1 MSDSATPWTVTHKAP
16 LSMEFSRQEYW
27 NGLPCPPPGDL
38 PYQGVEPRSSSLQAD
53 CLPAE
58 LPGKPLISYNSIQN
72 WKFKRLK
79 KLMTCL
85 FWLWFYLVHFCQNF
99 IGKIFF
105 EFNMEIWSKRHEPLG
120 PEIFTLISYR
130 LFKVGSPCF
139 STNLLTY
146 LNIGEH
152 FQSMESKSMAFS

>member
-1 MSDSATPWTVTHKAP
+1 MLFLTGIDVVISGPQNLYWLNAKSLIFHIVQGTNRTDETIILHACLLSRFSHVWFFSTQWTVAHKAP

-38 PYQGVEPRSSSLQAD
+38 PYQGVEPRSPSLQAD

-58 LPGKPLISYNSIQN
+58 LPGKPSYNSLQN

-105 EFNMEIWSKRHEPLG
+105 EFNMEI
-120 PEIFTLISYR
+120 
-130 LFKVGSPCF
+130 
-139 STNLLTY
+139 
-146 LNIGEH
+146 
-152 FQSMESKSMAFS
+152 